1 MSPLRDEQGISL
13 TEVLVAMT
21 LAVAVF
27 GIAVASFSAFVNQR
41 AQTDRGTESQDQARA
56 AVDRMASEL
65 RSAMS
70 PGGAGSQPIQQYS
83 DFDVVFLA
91 PFANASLVGNPRG
104 LRHVRLCLDATNLN
118 SGRLWRQTAPYGTGG
133 LATAPP
139 TTTCPSSAWPQRDLV
154 VSNLVNH
161 RESPPKPL
169 FAATIDAAGQV
180 TDVALRPVVDVDL
193 GTGKPPTQLRT
204 KVALRN
210 ANRPPNATLSCQGLA
225 NGHAVCD
232 ASGSTDPDGEA
243 LTYTWTM
250 DGTDLPSEAT
260 YRLDKSPLAA
270 GSQHIFAVTVKDS
283 GGLTTTDT
291 ETVNMP

>member
-1 MSPLRDEQGISL
+1 MSPLRDEQGMSL

-21 LAVAVF
+21 LAIVIFGVAV
-27 GIAVASFSAFVNQR
+27 AAFSTFVNQR
-41 AQTDRGTESQDQARA
+41 AEADRRTESQDQARA
-56 AVDRMASEL
+56 AIDRMSAEL

-70 PGGAGSQPIQQYS
+70 PGGPGAQPIQQHS
-83 DFDVVFLA
+83 AFDLVFLA
-91 PFANASLVGNPRG
+91 PFANASITGNPRG
-104 LRHVRLCLDATNLN
+104 LRHVRLCLDATNAA
-118 SGRLWRQTAPYGTGG
+118 SGRLWRQTAPYGTGS
-133 LATAPP
+133 LATAPS
-139 TTTCPSSAWPQRDLV
+139 TTACPSPAWPQRDVV

-161 RESPPKPL
+161 RESPQKPL
-169 FAATIDAAGQV
+169 FAATVDASGQV
-180 TDVALRPVVDVDL
+180 SDVALRPVVDVDI

-250 DGTDLPSEAT
+250 DGTALTSEAT
-260 YRLDKSPLAA
+260 YRLDKSPLTS
-270 GSQHIFAVTVKDS
+270 GTQYTFAVTVKDS

-291 ETVNMP
+291 ETVKMP